1 MQLFRKLAV
10 GSYYYNMMKIIKPYF
25 AQFVLFAL
33 FLGTASAWAQNK
45 ANEKPLALDAVIE
58 PRTLTL
64 GEKATSKPFVA
75 DTVSTP
81 KTSGFVAKNESIQ
94 VLFNALSS
102 EAKKP
107 FVLSKLAQKKTITG
121 DFDISQPYKFLE
133 KFSNQV
139 GLAWYDDGQTI
150 YVYDNSELKNSVV
163 IMRHSSLSALNE
175 FLQRAGL
182 LSKRYPIRGE
192 QKTGA
197 FYVSGPPVYVD
208 LVVNAA
214 AYLDDLYKNVDLNKQ
229 KIRIIKLQ
237 HTFVGD
243 RNYTVR
249 NQEIKVAGIGKVIEA
264 ILANEFKE
272 LVSIKEE
279 PSAKTVVGLEMPQLV
294 PPIKGTQSVYTP
306 EKQTV
311 NDRSQIKVIAYLE
324 TNSLLVK
331 GTQEQIELIEQLI
344 SQLDVPKRHIELS
357 LWVIDITK
365 NELDQLGIDWQGSI
379 NAGSKGT
386 VTFNPGAVASTL
398 NANTFLAQITA
409 LNKQGIAQVVTRP
422 IILTQDNVP
431 AVFESNETFYARL
444 QAERIASLESVTYG
458 TVINVLPRYS
468 TAGEEVEMVLDI
480 EDGQQNPANLGTESD
495 IDGLPVISRTKI
507 STVARVP
514 KGKSLLIGGNT
525 RDEYSSLNRKIP
537 LLGDIPWIGA
547 AFRFK
552 SETTN
557 KKVRIYLIQPK
568 LLDLGSIWDAQG
580 FTEPTMLNP
589 DLPLNDAVRTL
600 DKYPGVE
607 DVRN

>member
-1 MQLFRKLAV
+1 MDV
-10 GSYYYNMMKIIKPYF
+10 YYYNMIKIIKPYC
-25 AQFVLFAL
+25 AQFISATFLCTL
-33 FLGTASAWAQNK
+33 FLGASSSWAQNK
-45 ANEKPLALDAVIE
+45 ENVKPLALDAVIE
-58 PRTLTL
+58 PRSLTM
-64 GEKATSKPFVA
+64 GGTPSKPFVP
-75 DTVSTP
+75 DTAAAP

-102 EAKKP
+102 EAKRP

-139 GLAWYDDGQTI
+139 GLAWFDDGQTI

-175 FLQRAGL
+175 FLERTGL
-182 LSKRYPIRGE
+182 LSRRYPIRGE

-229 KIRIIKLQ
+229 KIRVIKLQ

-243 RNYTVR
+243 RNYQVR
-249 NQEIKVAGIGKVIEA
+249 DQAVTISGIGKVIEA

-272 LVSIKEE
+272 LISIKEE
-279 PSAKTVVGLEMPQLV
+279 PKIKSIVGLDMPQL
-294 PPIKGTQSVYTP
+294 IGSAGTKPAPTVNFQ
-306 EKQTV
+306 EKQVV
-311 NDRSQIKVIAYLE
+311 NDRSKIRVIAYPE
-324 TNSLLVK
+324 TNSLLIK
-331 GTQEQIELIEQLI
+331 GTQEQIELIEHLI
-344 SQLDVPKRHIELS
+344 EQLDVPKRHIELS

-365 NELDQLGIDWQGSI
+365 SELDKLGIDWQGAI
-379 NAGSKGT
+379 NVGSRGS
-386 VTFNPGAVASTL
+386 VSFNPGAVSSATV
-398 NANTFLAQITA
+398 NANNFTAQISA
-409 LNKQGIAQVVTRP
+409 LNTQGIAQIVTRP

-431 AVFESNETFYARL
+431 AVFENQDTFYAQL
-444 QAERIASLESVTYG
+444 KGERVATLEGVTYG

-468 TAGEEVEMVLDI
+468 TSGEEVEMVLDI
-480 EDGQQNPANLGTESD
+480 EDGQQNGGGGTQSVVSD
-495 IDGLPVISRTKI
+495 LPVISRTKI

-525 RDEYSSLNRKIP
+525 RDEYRTDTSKIP
-537 LLGDIPWIGA
+537 LLGDLPWIGA
-547 AFRFK
+547 AFRSNK
-552 SETTN
+552 ETSN

-568 LLDLGSIWDAQG
+568 LLELGSIWSAQG
-580 FTEPTMLNP
+580 FTEPNMLNP
-589 DLPLNDAVRTL
+589 DLPLNDAVRAL